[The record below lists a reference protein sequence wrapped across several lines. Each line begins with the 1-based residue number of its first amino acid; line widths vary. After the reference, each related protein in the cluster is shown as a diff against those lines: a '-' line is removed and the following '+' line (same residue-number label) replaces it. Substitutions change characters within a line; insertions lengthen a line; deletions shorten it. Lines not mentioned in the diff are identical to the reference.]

1 MVDFPEVRHSS
12 SMIHPGGE
20 DNKKIVKQ
28 EGLVVEVELKCFV
41 VKLDICN
48 LGDDVFKLCFL
59 PGYSWMCDHRE
70 NGVVV
75 FFIFLVKEN

>member
-28 EGLVVEVELKCFV
+28 ERLVVEVELKSFV
-41 VKLDICN
+41 VELDVRD
-48 LGDDVFKLCFL
+48 LRDDIFKLRFF
-59 PGYSWMCDHRE
+59 PSHSGVSNHRQY
-70 NGVVV
+70 GVVV
-75 FFIFLVKEN
+75 FFIFLVEKN